1 MKKFLRPIDLAKAIG
16 TSTQA
21 IRTYERVGF
30 IPTAQ
35 RNLKGYRLYTSR
47 HLEAL
52 HVAQELI
59 AAYSWQHAQSIMQAI
74 HCGNLSRALEFI
86 DAYHANIHKNRSE
99 IEETLRILRATS
111 ATIQPLT
118 RAGAKPHQRIN
129 FHIKE
134 AAQSAGVRPSA
145 LRFWEEQGLL
155 QPTRDKTSGYRLYDA
170 EQVRNVQIIT
180 LLRKANYDMGA
191 IHTVLTQLTVGSPEQ
206 ALIAAENRLKDLAE
220 ESRRCV
226 AAIALLWQYV
236 EKNELATQS

>member
-1 MKKFLRPIDLAKAIG
+1 
-16 TSTQA
+16 
-21 IRTYERVGF
+21 
-30 IPTAQ
+30 
-35 RNLKGYRLYTSR
+35 
-47 HLEAL
+47 
-52 HVAQELI
+52 
-59 AAYSWQHAQSIMQAI
+59 
-74 HCGNLSRALEFI
+74 
-86 DAYHANIHKNRSE
+86 
-99 IEETLRILRATS
+99 
-111 ATIQPLT
+111 
-118 RAGAKPHQRIN
+118 
-129 FHIKE
+129 
-134 AAQSAGVRPSA
+134 